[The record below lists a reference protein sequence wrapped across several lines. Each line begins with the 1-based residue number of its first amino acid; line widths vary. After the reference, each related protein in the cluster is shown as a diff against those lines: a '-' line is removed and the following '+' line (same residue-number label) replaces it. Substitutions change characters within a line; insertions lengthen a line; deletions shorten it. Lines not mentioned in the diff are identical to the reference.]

1 MTSNFLLI
9 TIKNLFLIAILM
21 LMMQCHRDR
30 KHHFVITY
38 PNPLPD
44 TVPVRFLPGVVNSDS
59 LDFNASF
66 SPDGKHFYF
75 SRSTG
80 GKWIIYM
87 TERQEDSWSKPV
99 SATFNEPEYSQAD
112 PFITGDGI
120 LYYISNRP
128 RDTGD
133 TIPDYD
139 IWFIRQQS
147 DGSWTKPEN
156 PEGVNSDSNEYYVSR
171 AANGN
176 LYFASNRS
184 GTMGSYD
191 IYVSRY
197 ASGIYTPPENLGSA
211 INSEQMEH
219 DPMISPDEQY
229 LIFTSVDR
237 TDSHGSGDLYYSMR
251 NQDGTWAVARNMGGR
266 FNTDT
271 YEYCTYVT
279 PDNEYLFFSTN
290 YDVKWISTKHLPW
303 VAQKNR
309 RD

>member
-1 MTSNFLLI
+1 MILQMSV
-9 TIKNLFLIAILM
+9 KNLCLVTVLILAI
-21 LMMQCHRDR
+21 QCGRGR
-30 KHHFVITY
+30 KSQISAAY
-38 PNPLPD
+38 PHPLPD
-44 TVPVRFLPGVVNSDS
+44 TVAIPFLPGIVSSDS

-66 SPDGKHFYF
+66 SPDGKRFYF
-75 SRSTG
+75 SRSNN
-80 GKWIIYM
+80 GKWLIYM
-87 TERQEDSWSKPV
+87 TELLEGSWTKPV
-99 SATFNEPEYSQAD
+99 LAAFSEPEYSQAD
-112 PFITGDGI
+112 PFITGDGT

-128 RDTGD
+128 RDPSD

-139 IWFIRQQS
+139 IWFIRSQS

-156 PEGVNSDSNEYYVSR
+156 PEGINSDSNEYYVSR
-171 AANGN
+171 ATNGN
-176 LYFASNRS
+176 LYFASNR
-184 GTMGSYD
+184 GGAVGSYD

-197 ASGIYTPPENLGSA
+197 VDEVYTSPENLGSA

-237 TDSHGSGDLYYSMR
+237 TDSYGSGDLYYSIR
-251 NQDGTWAVARNMGGR
+251 NKDGTWAVAQNMGSK

-303 VAQKNR
+303 MTSMSK
-309 RD
+309 